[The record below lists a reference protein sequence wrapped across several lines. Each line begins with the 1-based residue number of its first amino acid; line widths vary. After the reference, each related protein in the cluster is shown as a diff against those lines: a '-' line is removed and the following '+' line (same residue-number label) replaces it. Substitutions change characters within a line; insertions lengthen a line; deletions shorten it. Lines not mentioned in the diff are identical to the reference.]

1 MKIDQSDKVSEFFS
15 RPGFVLIC
23 SRPASVGKEEGESR
37 KVGLIHHSLRGRV
50 GRIPCVPGLGR
61 LMSVSKAQI

>member
-1 MKIDQSDKVSEFFS
+1 MKIDQSDEVSGFFG

-23 SRPASVGKEEGESR
+23 SRPASGGKEEGESR
-37 KVGLIHHSLRGRV
+37 KFGSIHHSLRDRA

-61 LMSVSKAQI
+61 VDVRK